1 MSFEYYNK
9 NSKSFFDDTVNLS
22 MEDHYKLF
30 LPQVTD
36 SGRILDVGCGSGR
49 DTKMFLDRGYQVIAL
64 DASQKMVELASNYS
78 GVQVIQSDFKEINWI
93 NHFDGIW
100 ACASLLHISKS
111 VFLDVGEK
119 LYSAL
124 KTGAPI
130 YMSFKYGDHC
140 IEKDGRLFQCY
151 NERNLKNILSQVGFD
166 GQQDIWV
173 TSDVRVNREDE
184 KWLNAII
191 IK

>member
-30 LPQVTD
+30 LPQVKD
-36 SGRILDVGCGSGR
+36 SGKILDVGCGSGR
-49 DTKMFLDRGYQVIAL
+49 DTKMFFDRGYQVIAL

-78 GVQVIQSDFKEINWI
+78 GVQVIQSDFTEINWI

-111 VFLDVGEK
+111 VFLDVGKK
-119 LYSAL
+119 LHSAL
-124 KTGAPI
+124 KIGAPI
-130 YMSFKYGDHC
+130 YMSFKYGDNC
-140 IEKDGRLFQCY
+140 YEKDDRLFQCY
-151 NERNLKNILSQVGFD
+151 NERTLKNVLSQVGFD